1 METTMVYEVS
11 LQQYFY
17 SHIELIAT
25 VIAST
30 NSRSQ

>member
-1 METTMVYEVS
+1 METNMVYEVS

-17 SHIELIAT
+17 SYIELIAT